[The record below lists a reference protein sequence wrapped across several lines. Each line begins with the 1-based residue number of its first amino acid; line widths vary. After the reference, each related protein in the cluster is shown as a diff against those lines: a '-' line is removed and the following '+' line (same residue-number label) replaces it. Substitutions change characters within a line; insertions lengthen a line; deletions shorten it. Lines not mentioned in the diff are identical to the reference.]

1 VSRRVKSLR
10 LARRLKNGWL
20 PEMGRLGLT
29 QRRERRNETITIAP
43 NLGTITLTDWGVRCD
58 RISLQDLGLP
68 VSELAKY
75 RGHLASRFRVPWC
88 AIEEV
93 TSGVAQMEMR
103 HSDPLAEPVRVED
116 LPAPKRQLHVVTRV
130 TEEGDGLE
138 QEVVLPH
145 LVIGGQGSGKALAL
159 DTPIPTPNGWTT
171 MGALQTG
178 DRVFDERGQACKVTK
193 AYPVLHGRPC
203 YEVEFSDGTVIV
215 ADADHQWI
223 TETRAERVRAG
234 RGGYSGRAPYSDEQ
248 LALVRSRAAAAMVE
262 PDRLVTLPEIA
273 AEVGLHPTSG
283 VLHRVGR
290 QIGVAGVVLRPNTT
304 PRGKPCQSPKQGYPR
319 QLLFKALLEAM
330 STPKNS
336 HRIAR
341 HGGTVTTAEIA
352 STLREVGG
360 AARHAVL
367 VAGPL
372 DYPEA
377 ELPVPPYV
385 LGAWLGDG
393 TSASATFTT
402 ADPEII
408 DHIRAEGVVAKHY
421 GRYLYGL
428 SLPFVVD
435 ERQRRCPCGNWALP
449 RLDRCGLCASRNAA
463 TCVVCGARCRGVR
476 CGSCV
481 NATRTLTG
489 TLRTLGV
496 LPGKHIPRA
505 YLQASVQQRRAL
517 LAGLLDTDG
526 SCTVRG
532 TVEFY
537 STNERLARGVLELSI
552 GLGYKATLRSK
563 TARLEG
569 RDCGVAWTVAFT
581 AHEPVFRLAR
591 KAERQRFV
599 TQRSRSRRRYIISAG
614 PVPSVPVR
622 CIQVDSPSHLYL
634 ASEGCVATHNS
645 TDLWTYF
652 HQLQEAEI
660 PFRARVFDPKGG
672 MELGEL
678 RHAAYV
684 YESKATAWPDFLGK
698 GLTALEGRQRSLA
711 RRGWQKLYRFTEH
724 DPLDV
729 MVIDELLAVLAMR
742 NKDVQIGKTGTL
754 KAGDAFDLY
763 LSQARAAGFT
773 VIALSQLG
781 QKELIGHARGLFP
794 HLTVLRVPQ
803 SEKEIVDR
811 LLGSADRYPAHLIPA
826 TRWSAGIGYS
836 RMESG
841 RIVRTRGARLSEDQ
855 RELVVER
862 MESAK
867 RGRAKDQDHEM
878 AEAAA

>member
-1 VSRRVKSLR
+1 
-10 LARRLKNGWL
+10 
-20 PEMGRLGLT
+20 MGRLGLT

-58 RISLQDLGLP
+58 RISLQNLGLP

-88 AIEEV
+88 AIEEI

-103 HSDPLAEPVRVED
+103 HSDPLAQPVRVEG

-145 LVIGGQGSGKALAL
+145 LVIGGQGSGK
-159 DTPIPTPNGWTT
+159 
-171 MGALQTG
+171 
-178 DRVFDERGQACKVTK
+178 
-193 AYPVLHGRPC
+193 
-203 YEVEFSDGTVIV
+203 
-215 ADADHQWI
+215 
-223 TETRAERVRAG
+223 
-234 RGGYSGRAPYSDEQ
+234 
-248 LALVRSRAAAAMVE
+248 
-262 PDRLVTLPEIA
+262 
-273 AEVGLHPTSG
+273 
-283 VLHRVGR
+283 
-290 QIGVAGVVLRPNTT
+290 
-304 PRGKPCQSPKQGYPR
+304 
-319 QLLFKALLEAM
+319 
-330 STPKNS
+330 
-336 HRIAR
+336 
-341 HGGTVTTAEIA
+341 
-352 STLREVGG
+352 
-360 AARHAVL
+360 
-367 VAGPL
+367 
-372 DYPEA
+372 
-377 ELPVPPYV
+377 
-385 LGAWLGDG
+385 
-393 TSASATFTT
+393 
-402 ADPEII
+402 
-408 DHIRAEGVVAKHY
+408 
-421 GRYLYGL
+421 
-428 SLPFVVD
+428 
-435 ERQRRCPCGNWALP
+435 
-449 RLDRCGLCASRNAA
+449 
-463 TCVVCGARCRGVR
+463 
-476 CGSCV
+476 
-481 NATRTLTG
+481 
-489 TLRTLGV
+489 
-496 LPGKHIPRA
+496 
-505 YLQASVQQRRAL
+505 
-517 LAGLLDTDG
+517 
-526 SCTVRG
+526 
-532 TVEFY
+532 
-537 STNERLARGVLELSI
+537 
-552 GLGYKATLRSK
+552 
-563 TARLEG
+563 
-569 RDCGVAWTVAFT
+569 
-581 AHEPVFRLAR
+581 
-591 KAERQRFV
+591 
-599 TQRSRSRRRYIISAG
+599 
-614 PVPSVPVR
+614 
-622 CIQVDSPSHLYL
+622 
-634 ASEGCVATHNS
+634 S

-836 RMESG
+836 RTASG